1 MPERGKGYQYIMAEK
16 KVLLTAINAKYI
28 HSNLAVYSLK
38 ANAGQYEQNV
48 EICEYTINHRK
59 EEILSRL
66 YEKKPEV
73 IGFSCYLWN
82 IEYVLDIAEDLK
94 KVLPELVI
102 IAGGPEVSYHP
113 EEILKKNRCL
123 DMIMVG
129 EGETTFYEYLDCI
142 IGGAGR
148 LEDIDGLVYREEG
161 KISRTKPR
169 QGLDMDALVFPYRN
183 VSGAENRILY
193 YESMRG
199 CPFSCSYCLSSVEKS
214 VRIKSFEKTQRELDF
229 FLENRVP
236 QVKFV
241 DRTFN
246 CNHEYAYRIWKYI
259 GEQDNGV
266 TNFHFEIGGDLL
278 REEDFKVFQTFRPGL
293 VQFEIG
299 VQSTNPDTIRAIRRT
314 MSLTILRENI
324 KKVRDGHNIHVHL
337 DLIAGLPFED
347 FDSFRNSFN
356 DVYAMRPN
364 QLQLGFLKVLDGSY
378 MNEEKEHYGIVYS
391 SQPPYEVLS
400 TNWLSYEDILE
411 LKQIEE
417 MVEVYYNSFQFAA
430 TMAYLQRYFES
441 AFDMYREIGK
451 YYKENGLF
459 DKKHSRFSRYE
470 ILWEFALS
478 RTDIQAEELRE
489 TLTYDLFSRDY
500 VKNPP
505 DFVRERTEDMKK
517 RIRLFFDRE
526 CEKKTVIHGYDGLVT
541 KQLYN
546 MLYVDCFTMDME
558 ILIETGKVEK
568 REPFYLMFDY
578 RNRNPLDHSAAV
590 VRLTKEIEGETESEK
605 N

>member
-1 MPERGKGYQYIMAEK
+1 MKNKEKRFLFCTYTYETEAGYQYIMAEK

-66 YEKKPEV
+66 YEKKPEI

-82 IEYVLDIAEDLK
+82 IEYVLDIAENLK

-129 EGETTFYEYLDCI
+129 EGERTFYEYLDCI

-161 KISRTKPR
+161 KLSRTKPR
-169 QGLDMDALVFPYRN
+169 QGLDMDTLVFPYRN

-214 VRIKSFEKTQRELDF
+214 VRIKSFEKTQKELDF

-278 REEDFKVFQTFRPGL
+278 REEDFKLFRAFRPGL

-314 MSLTILRENI
+314 MNLAVLSENI
-324 KKVRDGHNIHVHL
+324 KKVRDGHNIHEHL
-337 DLIAGLPFED
+337 D
-347 FDSFRNSFN
+347 
-356 DVYAMRPN
+356 
-364 QLQLGFLKVLDGSY
+364 
-378 MNEEKEHYGIVYS
+378 
-391 SQPPYEVLS
+391 
-400 TNWLSYEDILE
+400 
-411 LKQIEE
+411 
-417 MVEVYYNSFQFAA
+417 
-430 TMAYLQRYFES
+430 
-441 AFDMYREIGK
+441 
-451 YYKENGLF
+451 
-459 DKKHSRFSRYE
+459 
-470 ILWEFALS
+470 
-478 RTDIQAEELRE
+478 
-489 TLTYDLFSRDY
+489 
-500 VKNPP
+500 
-505 DFVRERTEDMKK
+505 
-517 RIRLFFDRE
+517 
-526 CEKKTVIHGYDGLVT
+526 
-541 KQLYN
+541 
-546 MLYVDCFTMDME
+546 
-558 ILIETGKVEK
+558 
-568 REPFYLMFDY
+568 
-578 RNRNPLDHSAAV
+578 
-590 VRLTKEIEGETESEK
+590 
-605 N
+605 